1 MCYRNS
7 FQSTIYNNRYGL
19 VEKGGPMKHII
30 TFLTP
35 CVREPGDYKLMV
47 GTISMV
53 VGVLRLIAAM

>member
-1 MCYRNS
+1 MPNVLQELLHRNGS
-7 FQSTIYNNRYGL
+7 

-35 CVREPGDYKLMV
+35 CVREPGDYALMV
-47 GTISMV
+47 RTISVV